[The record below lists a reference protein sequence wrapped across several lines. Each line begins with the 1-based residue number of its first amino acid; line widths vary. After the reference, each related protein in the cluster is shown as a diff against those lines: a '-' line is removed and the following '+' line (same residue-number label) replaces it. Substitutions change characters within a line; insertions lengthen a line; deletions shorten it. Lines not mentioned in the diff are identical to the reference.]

1 MTILVVPNG
10 GPVAESI
17 GPQKLDGV
25 VLLAWLASH
34 VETLAL
40 FFDQGAAVISAEVV
54 ILPVAGRFI
63 LEPVKKTKFG
73 IILYSTFSCPHVFY
87 CMHFGC

>member
-1 MTILVVPNG
+1 MTFLVVPDG

-17 GPQKLDGV
+17 GPQELDRV

-34 VETLAL
+34 VEALAL
-40 FFDQGAAVISAEVV
+40 FLDQGAAVVGAEVV

-63 LEPVKKTKFG
+63 LEPG
-73 IILYSTFSCPHVFY
+73 
-87 CMHFGC
+87 